1 MRYTTVIDISE
12 YPTLYGNVHCRILY
26 FHMALKAGYHDED
39 RDIYRGSIRTLAVQS
54 GLTVSATRHALA
66 VLSRANLLTKVD
78 NGWRVTKWVLTP
90 SITARPKNRTEAAER
105 KAAESFIERHERKA
119 QEAQEQRRQ
128 DEKREEMNRRK
139 WLEETD
145 FLEFVAQYEAVQEKV
160 NKHQGNVS
168 DTIWL
173 GMNARKYEFAKE
185 QANKIS
191 KPKTK

>member
-90 SITARPKNRTEAAER
+90 SITARSKNRTEAADKKRGNDMYEQAQKQIQR
-105 KAAESFIERHERKA
+105 AEIE
-119 QEAQEQRRQ
+119 
-128 DEKREEMNRRK
+128 RRK

-145 FLEFVAQYEAVQEKV
+145 FSAFVAQYEAVQDKV
-160 NKHQGNVS
+160 RSGRGEMSDNVFLGRNK
-168 DTIWL
+168 
-173 GMNARKYEFAKE
+173 RKYEEAKE
-185 QANKIS
+185 AIEKQKNNQ
-191 KPKTK
+191 TK